1 MKRRDLLIA
10 PIVAPIVAPAVFEG
24 LSGQEKQGLRAPD
37 VRYEPSTEIISLAM
51 LKLARVTSKD
61 VVYDLGCGDGR
72 IVIRAVKEF
81 GARGVGIDIDPERI
95 RESKENAAKAGV
107 KNRIE
112 FRAEDLFEADI
123 SKATVVMLYLWPW
136 VNLKLRPKLLKEL
149 KPGTRVVSHSHNMGD
164 WVPEKSIE
172 VEGDEIHLWTIPK
185 PDAKKK

>member
-10 PIVAPIVAPAVFEG
+10 PIVAPIVAPAVFEE

-81 GARGVGIDIDPERI
+81 GARGV
-95 RESKENAAKAGV
+95 
-107 KNRIE
+107 
-112 FRAEDLFEADI
+112 
-123 SKATVVMLYLWPW
+123 
-136 VNLKLRPKLLKEL
+136 
-149 KPGTRVVSHSHNMGD
+149 
-164 WVPEKSIE
+164 
-172 VEGDEIHLWTIPK
+172 
-185 PDAKKK
+185 